1 MPTQYGELKNGLR
14 AYITWSGVATRYDYW
29 DGGEHFQGWEY
40 TVTVNNAGIMAP
52 APISNNITLARGDYS
67 LYEGVD
73 LAGSASRAA
82 HTFAKGNTDRW
93 QQVFQDIW
101 ISDYEMGHSA
111 YTVPI
116 KIRRETSPVYQTTAN
131 VTIPAKPSYTVSYN
145 PNGGSGAPGSQ
156 TKWADERLTLSST
169 RPTRTGYTFAGW
181 ATSSSGAVAYQPG
194 GSYTANSAVTLY
206 AKWTPISVTL
216 SYNAN
221 GGSGAP
227 ASQTKVYDTSLK
239 LQTSIPT
246 RTGYTFKGWATTQA
260 RANAG
265 TVDYSAG
272 GTYSANSTSNI
283 TLWAAWSPN
292 PYAVTYNAN
301 GGSGAPASQT
311 KYHGT
316 NLTLQSG
323 VPVKAGW
330 LFRGWATSEANA
342 TARKNSGTAEYLP
355 GGTYTGNEPLT
366 LWAIWHA
373 IYTYSLS
380 AKRVGADKS
389 STEDTNGEWV
399 RIEVSITSAEAAGNP
414 ITAITFTDEE
424 TAQSVSWYAT
434 NDGSGSAITFP
445 YQPAADNIK
454 LYAWYQ
460 RTTAS
465 ERAERYNLSV
475 QVDDA
480 IKTGDI
486 KTTTL
491 PPVFRLI
498 DAKPP
503 GKGIAFGKTATKE
516 GMEIAMPVDIE
527 DKPLTISNA
536 TINQVNTTIDLK
548 EANNGITA
556 AKYYAHVYRDKNNKE
571 QGRLGFGT
579 LPDGRTRTEMYV
591 RNYDTNGN
599 MVGNK
604 GFAINMDKTGNITYS
619 VTTPSAFRKAIDCE
633 ISDATIALY
642 DELAG
647 GTSWRE

>member
-14 AYITWSGVATRYDYW
+14 AYVTYSIEQHRYFSSFEDQ
-29 DGGEHFQGWEY
+29 DGILHGPCH
-40 TVTVNNAGIMAP
+40 VTAIKVTNGGIMAP
-52 APISNNITLARGDYS
+52 APIASDITLAAGDYALYTSGAVYTS
-67 LYEGVD
+67 LAYGTRD
-73 LAGSASRAA
+73 K
-82 HTFAKGNTDRW
+82 HTFAKGNSDRW
-93 QQVFQDIW
+93 QQVFLNTQG
-101 ISDYEMGHSA
+101 YYA
-111 YTVPI
+111 YILEEKTSKQLSLVM
-116 KIRRETSPVYQTTAN
+116 RRSTSPIYQTTVN
-131 VTIPAKPSYTVSYN
+131 ITVPTKPSYTVSYSA
-145 PNGGSGAPGSQ
+145 NGANVSGTPSAQ
-156 TKWADERLTLSST
+156 TKWYGETLTLSST

-181 ATSSSGAVAYQPG
+181 ATSSGGSVAYQPG

-221 GGSGAP
+221 GGTGAP
-227 ASQTKVYDTSLK
+227 ASQTKVYDTPLK
-239 LQTSIPT
+239 LQTGIPT
-246 RTGYTFKGWATTQA
+246 RTGYTFKGWATTQT

-342 TARKNSGTAEYLP
+342 EARKNSGTAEYQP

-373 IYTYSLS
+373 IYTYSIS

-399 RIEVSITSAEAAGNP
+399 RIEVSITSAEASGNP

-424 TAQSVSWYAT
+424 TAQSVSWYTT
-434 NDGSGSAITFP
+434 NDGSGSAISFP
-445 YQPAADNIK
+445 YQPTADNIK

-465 ERAERYNLSV
+465 ERAERYNLSAK
-475 QVDDA
+475 VDDA

-503 GKGIAFGKTATKE
+503 GKGIAFGKAATENDLFECELDAMFNNSLKKINAD
-516 GMEIAMPVDIE
+516 GTEID
-527 DKPLTISNA
+527 
-536 TINQVNTTIDLK
+536 
-548 EANNGITA
+548 
-556 AKYYAHVYRDKNNKE
+556 Y
-571 QGRLGFGT
+571 
-579 LPDGRTRTEMYV
+579 
-591 RNYDTNGN
+591 
-599 MVGNK
+599 
-604 GFAINMDKTGNITYS
+604 
-619 VTTPSAFRKAIDCE
+619 E

-642 DELAG
+642 DALAG

>member
-1 MPTQYGELKNGLR
+1 MATFYGDWGTITRAGTTYKYRVYIIANITGAPDTYTLEITKAGFQVTSSKPATVRLEADSDDTGWFELYMNGSLVR
-14 AYITWSGVATRYDYW
+14 KIYLNSYIYYVISKAN
-29 DGGEHFQGWEY
+29 EQKS
-40 TVTVNNAGIMAP
+40 
-52 APISNNITLARGDYS
+52 APIFEGSIKKTFSKTHSSQTASVKIGSNNIHIE
-67 LYEGVD
+67 LYENGYYISYPRSPQET
-73 LAGSASRAA
+73 G
-82 HTFAKGNTDRW
+82 TFS
-93 QQVFQDIW
+93 V
-101 ISDYEMGHSA
+101 
-111 YTVPI
+111 
-116 KIRRETSPVYQTTAN
+116 
-131 VTIPAKPSYTVSYN
+131 PAKASYIISYN
-145 PNGGSGAPGSQ
+145 ANGGTGVPSAQ
-156 TKWADERLTLSST
+156 TKWHGEALTLSST

-181 ATSSSGAVAYQPG
+181 ATSAGGSVAYQPG
-194 GSYTANSAVTLY
+194 DSYAANSAVTLY

-221 GGSGAP
+221 GGTGAP
-227 ASQTKVYDTSLK
+227 ASQTKVYDTPLK
-239 LQTSIPT
+239 LQTGTPT

-316 NLTLQSG
+316 NLTLQPG

-389 STEDTNGEWV
+389 STEDANGEWV
-399 RIEVSITSAEAAGNP
+399 RIEVSITSAEASGNP

-424 TAQSVSWYAT
+424 TAQSVSWYTT
-434 NDGSGSAITFP
+434 NDGSGSAISFP
-445 YQPAADNIK
+445 YQPTADNIK

-475 QVDDA
+475 KVDDA

-503 GKGIAFGKTATKE
+503 GKGIAFGKAAT
-516 GMEIAMPVDIE
+516 E
-527 DKPLTISNA
+527 D
-536 TINQVNTTIDLK
+536 DLF
-548 EANNGITA
+548 ECELDAIFNNGLKKINT
-556 AKYYAHVYRDKNNKE
+556 D
-571 QGRLGFGT
+571 GT
-579 LPDGRTRTEMYV
+579 E
-591 RNYDTNGN
+591 
-599 MVGNK
+599 
-604 GFAINMDKTGNITYS
+604 
-619 VTTPSAFRKAIDCE
+619 IDYE

-642 DELAG
+642 DQLAG

>member
-14 AYITWSGVATRYDYW
+14 AYVTYSTSTQRYYSE
-29 DGGEHFQGWEY
+29 GYGAYVHET
-40 TVTVNNAGIMAP
+40 TVYVNNAGIMAP
-52 APISNNITLARGDYS
+52 APISNNITLAKGEYG
-67 LYEGVD
+67 LYERGNWVE
-73 LAGSASRAA
+73 SASRAA
-82 HTFAKGNTDRW
+82 HTFVKGNSDRW

-101 ISDYEMGHSA
+101 IEDYEMGHSA

-116 KIRRETSPVYQTTAN
+116 KIRRETSPIYQTTATI
-131 VTIPAKPSYTVSYN
+131 TIPAKPSYTVSYN

-181 ATSSSGAVAYQPG
+181 ATSSGGSVAYQPG
-194 GSYTANSAVTLY
+194 GSYTANSAATLY

-389 STEDTNGEWV
+389 STEDANGEWV
-399 RIEVSITSAEAAGNP
+399 RIEVSITSAEASGNP

-424 TAQSVSWYAT
+424 TAQSVSWYTT
-434 NDGSGSAITFP
+434 NDGSGSAISFP
-445 YQPAADNIK
+445 YQPTADTIK

-503 GKGIAFGKTATKE
+503 GKGIAFGKAATEDDLFECELDAMFNNSLKKINAD
-516 GMEIAMPVDIE
+516 GTEID
-527 DKPLTISNA
+527 
-536 TINQVNTTIDLK
+536 
-548 EANNGITA
+548 
-556 AKYYAHVYRDKNNKE
+556 Y
-571 QGRLGFGT
+571 
-579 LPDGRTRTEMYV
+579 
-591 RNYDTNGN
+591 
-599 MVGNK
+599 
-604 GFAINMDKTGNITYS
+604 
-619 VTTPSAFRKAIDCE
+619 E

-642 DELAG
+642 DALAG